1 MEFSDDFSSFQL
13 KSLSHK
19 VMDFSTDYASLILRR
34 RRSTSVRSNSFTQHS
49 TRSITSTMRRMTCMV
64 GGVVVLLVAV
74 ALPSLLKNT
83 TDMSD
88 MNYITMWEEGDL
100 SSLTMVAQKGN
111 IGLEPQDISS
121 NAEALNSINAAL
133 EMAKHHKNAKAKRLF
148 LHALALAPH
157 NARVLLH
164 YGLFLEESDHDG
176 HDLVEADHQY
186 ARAIQ
191 EE

>member
-19 VMDFSTDYASLILRR
+19 VMDFSTDYASLTLRR
-34 RRSTSVRSNSFTQHS
+34 RRSTSVRTNSFTQHS

-74 ALPSLLKNT
+74 ALPSLLRNT

-88 MNYITMWEEGDL
+88 MNYLTMWEEGDL

-111 IGLEPQDISS
+111 IGLEAQDISS
-121 NAEALNSINAAL
+121 VAEALNSMNAAL
-133 EMAKHHKNAKAKRLF
+133 EMA
-148 LHALALAPH
+148 
-157 NARVLLH
+157 
-164 YGLFLEESDHDG
+164 
-176 HDLVEADHQY
+176 
-186 ARAIQ
+186 
-191 EE
+191 